1 MWWFTFTRSKFLKGW
16 FTPRSNVFGRIFI
29 IFLLEQ
35 RIVNWTIIQSWRK
48 ESLLCWMLLWIN
60 LRFLKYLRRSPQS
73 DSCNKILN
81 LGISLTNLRSQTEF
95 RYRDWVFY
103 GTFPR
108 YFERGG
114 YSPSA
119 RWKKRE
125 RRGQAFRD
133 NRSFYIIGIHYTTPF
148 SITEESARG
157 TPLTETI
164 LWCFFFF
171 SFFFL
176 RTFSRYLKFKPKPRW
191 IMYLSIQRGT
201 RFFSLSACES
211 TVKKKRARRVWHR
224 ETASISRRNQGW
236 TLLSIHSP
244 LNRTL
249 FWIIGNKNTVERNRT
264 WKMYSKACRKQ
275 LLWKLC
281 DPKFVFQS
289 ISKIKKEE
297 RF

>member
-125 RRGQAFRD
+125 RRGQAFKD

-148 SITEESARG
+148 SITEESVRG

-164 LWCFFFF
+164 LWCFFFLLL
-171 SFFFL
+171 FFL
-176 RTFSRYLKFKPKPRW
+176 
-191 IMYLSIQRGT
+191 
-201 RFFSLSACES
+201 A
-211 TVKKKRARRVWHR
+211 H
-224 ETASISRRNQGW
+224 
-236 TLLSIHSP
+236 LLSILEIQTETTMNHVLIDSTRDP
-244 LNRTL
+244 LLLPFRL
-249 FWIIGNKNTVERNRT
+249 HRR
-264 WKMYSKACRKQ
+264 WKRKGRVASGIAKPLPYREETKDGRSFRSI
-275 LLWKLC
+275 LLLIVHY
-281 DPKFVFQS
+281 FG
-289 ISKIKKEE
+289 
-297 RF
+297 

>member
-60 LRFLKYLRRSPQS
+60 LRFFSRVNSSTRIIVHN

-125 RRGQAFRD
+125 RRGQAFKD

-201 RFFSLSACES
+201 RFFSLSACIDGE
-211 TVKKKRARRVWHR
+211 KEKG
-224 ETASISRRNQGW
+224 ASRLAS
-236 TLLSIHSP
+236 
-244 LNRTL
+244 
-249 FWIIGNKNTVERNRT
+249 RNRFHIA
-264 WKMYSKACRKQ
+264 KKPRMDAPF
-275 LLWKLC
+275 
-281 DPKFVFQS
+281 DPFS
-289 ISKIKKEE
+289 S
-297 RF
+297 

>member
-1 MWWFTFTRSKFLKGW
+1 M
-16 FTPRSNVFGRIFI
+16 
-29 IFLLEQ
+29 
-35 RIVNWTIIQSWRK
+35 
-48 ESLLCWMLLWIN
+48 
-60 LRFLKYLRRSPQS
+60 
-73 DSCNKILN
+73 
-81 LGISLTNLRSQTEF
+81 
-95 RYRDWVFY
+95 
-103 GTFPR
+103 FPR

-264 WKMYSKACRKQ
+264 R
-275 LLWKLC
+275 
-281 DPKFVFQS
+281 
-289 ISKIKKEE
+289 
-297 RF
+297 RFAESNYFENCAIQIFIPVDFEN